1 MKRHDQIL
9 IGCADGI
16 TPELGSEAV
25 LGTQEPSQYALQAEI
40 ARLNRII
47 QVLLN
52 RSEQVSNIE
61 EAGLTQS
68 QTARALENLA
78 KLPSDEIAAVLLENE
93 KVIRSLR
100 ESEAHFRQLFERH
113 SSVMLLIDHQS
124 LIIVDANP
132 AAAQFYGYSLESL
145 RGMHVSRINAQ
156 SESEIQQQRQQAIIG
171 AQNRFVFDHRLAS
184 GAIRA
189 VEVHI
194 STVSYKG
201 KSLFFSIIHDIT
213 ERKQSEELIRN
224 LAFYDPLTQLPNR
237 RLFIDRL
244 FQVMAASKR
253 NGQYSALMVLDL
265 DNFKS
270 INDTYGHG
278 AGDLLLI
285 EVAKRLKSCVR
296 ELDSVARF
304 GGDEFVVALSDLGTD
319 KDESTAQSSIIAEK
333 IRLALAQPYQLT
345 IKQAKGM
352 DTFIEHHC
360 TASIGVIVFISN
372 DESQDDLLKWADMA
386 MYQAKEAGHNLVRFY
401 NPKIRSA

>member
-1 MKRHDQIL
+1 MKIHNQIL
-9 IGCADGI
+9 IGCADGV
-16 TPELGSEAV
+16 TPEMGTEAV
-25 LGTQEPSQYALQAEI
+25 LGTQEQNQYALQAEI

-68 QTARALENLA
+68 QTALALENLA
-78 KLPSDEIAAVLLENE
+78 KLPSDEIEAVLLENE
-93 KVIRSLR
+93 QVIRSLR

-124 LIIVDANP
+124 LIVVDANP
-132 AAAQFYGYSLESL
+132 AAAQFYGYPLESL
-145 RGMHVSRINAQ
+145 RGMHVSHINAQ
-156 SESEIQQQRQQAIIG
+156 PESEIYQQRQQAITG
-171 AQNRFVFDHRLAS
+171 DQNRFVFDHRLAN
-184 GAIRA
+184 GVVRA

-194 STVSYKG
+194 STVNYMG

-244 FQVMAASKR
+244 FQVMATSKR
-253 NGQYSALMVLDL
+253 NGQYAALMVLDL

-296 ELDSVARF
+296 ELDTVARF
-304 GGDEFVVALSDLGTD
+304 GGDEFVVALSELGTD
-319 KDESTAQSSIIAEK
+319 KHESTAQSGIIAEK
-333 IRLALAQPYQLT
+333 IRLALAKPYRLN
-345 IKQAKGM
+345 IKQVRGT
-352 DTFIEHHC
+352 DTSIEHQC

-386 MYQAKEAGHNLVRFY
+386 MYQAKEADHNLVRFY
-401 NPKIRSA
+401 NSNL